1 MQSLTAY
8 RKHALKNILW
18 VGFLV
23 GSLDGLAALLL
34 NYNVGPAPIFKFIAS
49 GAFGQDAAKG
59 GMEMVSA
66 GIVFH
71 YLIAYLFTTAFYVLY
86 PFSLSLLKN
95 KYVVANIYGGITW
108 LIMNVIVVPLSKI
121 GPHRFEAFSVIKAV
135 LILIICVGLP
145 VAVIAD
151 KKLLASNR

>member
-1 MQSLTAY
+1 MYNLTNY
-8 RKHALKNILW
+8 KKQALKNILW

-23 GSLDGLAALLL
+23 GTLDGLAALLL

-49 GAFGQDAAKG
+49 GVFGPDAFKG
-59 GMEMVSA
+59 GIEMVMA

-71 YLIAYLFTTAFYVLY
+71 YLIAYLFTTAFYLLY

-95 KYVVANIYGGITW
+95 KYVVANVYGGITW

-121 GPHRFEAFSVIKAV
+121 GPHDFKAV
-135 LILIICVGLP
+135 AVVIALLVLIICVGVP
-145 VAVIAD
+145 VALIAD
-151 KKLLASNR
+151 KKLKKAA